1 VSALSVPL
9 RNELRD
15 VIVSDPGTRRTPQ
28 SVADAGLRKSFL
40 ADLTLKTVYISA
52 PHNLRELAALLH
64 LPYRV
69 ADEVFRQLRS
79 EQLLELTGM
88 VDNTPCLG
96 LTMRGRERALQL
108 LELCQ
113 YTGPAPVS
121 LEDYVEQVRRQSGR
135 QADIH
140 CADMQRAFAH
150 LVLEEKM
157 LDQLGTAVNSGAPIF
172 LYGPPGSGKT
182 VIATSLP
189 RVLAGEQVWIPFAVQ
204 VENQVIALFD
214 PHVHDA
220 VSSMTVEDADPRWVL
235 CRRPAVVVGGELTAD
250 MLELQLNPLS
260 RFYHAPAQMKANNGV
275 LIIDDFGRQRVRPE
289 ELLNRWIVPLD
300 RGVDFLT
307 LAGGKKVEVPFEMLV
322 VFATNLE
329 PSELADAAFLRR
341 MQTKIYVGGVSHKQF
356 QQIFSRV
363 CRDCGLR
370 FEPTMVDQLID
381 AIENEQHEPLRACH
395 PRDLVNQIRSA
406 ARYRQREPK
415 LDASSMLTAIETYF
429 LPDRQ

>member
-1 VSALSVPL
+1 MTALTVPL

-15 VIVSDPGTRRTPQ
+15 VMVADAGARRTPQ

-40 ADLTLKTVYISA
+40 ADLTLKTVYVNA
-52 PHNLRELAALLH
+52 PHNLRELAASLH

-79 EQLLELTGM
+79 DQLLELTGM

-96 LTMRGRERALQL
+96 LTQRGRERALQL

-121 LEDYVEQVRRQSGR
+121 LEDYVAQVRRQSAR

-140 CADMQRAFAH
+140 CAEMQRALSH
-150 LVLEEKM
+150 LVLEDKL

-204 VENQVIALFD
+204 VENQIIALFD
-214 PHVHDA
+214 PHVHEA
-220 VSSMTVEDADPRWVL
+220 VSSMGVEDADPRWVL
-235 CRRPAVVVGGELTAD
+235 CRRPAVVAGGELTAE
-250 MLELQLNPLS
+250 MLELQLNPLT
-260 RFYHAPAQMKANNGV
+260 RFYHAPVQMKANNGV

-300 RGVDFLT
+300 RAVDFLT

-329 PSELADAAFLRR
+329 PAELADAAFLRR
-341 MQTKIYVGGVSHKQF
+341 MQTKIRVGTVSREQF
-356 QQIFSRV
+356 RQIFSRV
-363 CRDCGLR
+363 CRECGLP
-370 FEPTMVDQLID
+370 FEPTLVDEVID
-381 AIENEQHEPLRACH
+381 VIENEQHEPLRACH

-406 ARYRQREPK
+406 ARYRQREPR
-415 LDASSMLTAIETYF
+415 LDAPSLLAAIETYF